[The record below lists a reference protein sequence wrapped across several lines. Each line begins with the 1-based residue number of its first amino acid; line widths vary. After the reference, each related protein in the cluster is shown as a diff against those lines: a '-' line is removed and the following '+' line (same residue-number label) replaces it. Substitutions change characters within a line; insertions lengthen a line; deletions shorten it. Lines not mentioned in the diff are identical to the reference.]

1 MKISKLLELRDNLIA
16 VYDTDS
22 LIQKINELV
31 IDLSNVKSGITD
43 NDSQQQ
49 ITNILTKLLDAINNI
64 QLSDES
70 FNTLIDSIKGQIKS
84 KETGYFKEDYQLSLP
99 KDPLKVIREHR
110 VLYVDDNVKRE
121 IEERAAF
128 YTDWKYPALEIC
140 CRDGALTK
148 HMVAADPLYVIEHH
162 KEFIDSTLGQFP
174 EAYQRRIRPYLV
186 SPDDAL
192 TDILPKNQ
200 FGFVLCWNF
209 LNYENFVNTQIYLKS
224 IFELLRPG
232 GVFMFSYN
240 DGDSAYGAAMAESM
254 VATYIPTPTLIES
267 AKTIGY
273 EIVTHQKR
281 NNRLSWI
288 EIKKPGALTTN
299 KAHQVMGE
307 INHITP

>member
-1 MKISKLLELRDNLIA
+1 LFADSFVIESSQVDIDFVRANRKISLPEDMEQTVKQRILL
-16 VYDTDS
+16 Y
-22 LIQKINELV
+22 
-31 IDLSNVKSGITD
+31 
-43 NDSQQQ
+43 
-49 ITNILTKLLDAINNI
+49 TNW
-64 QLSDES
+64 
-70 FNTLIDSIKGQIKS
+70 
-84 KETGYFKEDYQLSLP
+84 
-99 KDPLKVIREHR
+99 R
-110 VLYVDDNVKRE
+110 
-121 IEERAAF
+121 
-128 YTDWKYPALEIC
+128 YPALEIG
-140 CRDGALTK
+140 CRDGEWTR

-288 EIKKPGALTTN
+288 EIEKPGALTTN